1 MLRRRWSGKYDVLTP
16 PAGRLYQIQGRMKK
30 SEQKLRKNTTI
41 SLVSDAE
48 TTFTTAPRIAKVNE
62 ALNTQR
68 APATG

>member
-1 MLRRRWSGKYDVLTP
+1 
-16 PAGRLYQIQGRMKK
+16 MKK

-41 SLVSDAE
+41 SLVNDAE

-68 APATG
+68 APATGLFL